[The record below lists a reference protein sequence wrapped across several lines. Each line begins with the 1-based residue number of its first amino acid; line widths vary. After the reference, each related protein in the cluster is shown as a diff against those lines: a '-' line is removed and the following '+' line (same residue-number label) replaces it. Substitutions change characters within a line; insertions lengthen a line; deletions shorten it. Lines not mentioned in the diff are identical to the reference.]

1 MSAVLP
7 LLVTVPLCLV
17 VAGRGLRRATLFL
30 AGMIPAVAAWQI
42 WVATHLSH
50 APDLVTLYYTDYAA
64 YQRYNVPLADL
75 PLVIWYNLD
84 GLLQGIGRVLTF
96 DLEPFGSKHLE
107 RVVAIAALAGCVRLA
122 RATRKL
128 QYPIAAAAFTAL
140 LLIWHFQ

>member
-84 GLLQGIGRVLTF
+84 GLLQGIGPVQTL
-96 DLEPFGSKHLE
+96 DLEPSVSNHRPPL
-107 RVVAIAALAGCVRLA
+107 VPSAALA
-122 RATRKL
+122 
-128 QYPIAAAAFTAL
+128 
-140 LLIWHFQ
+140 